1 MRTIILLIAVLLAN
15 IFTEVIA
22 QQTVI
27 DELAKQLDKRN
38 ENILANKVFIKTDKD
53 IYAPGEKIWFKAEMV
68 NIYSQQTTREANLVV
83 MIRTTGGDV
92 IADGQFFIVNG
103 LCSNFIT
110 LPSWVPEGNAFVI
123 AYDPKAPTTNDA
135 SLAGIKPVL
144 INQLKRNDYRL
155 EAKFDKA
162 LYKPSE
168 ELELHLQLAPISNT
182 AKKERV
188 SVKLFDYHKT
198 ISESK
203 ENIEVEKPNLLK
215 IKLPD
220 EIENGLY
227 LVIESAG
234 KNGFCQKIPV
244 RTTKDQINVSFY
256 VEGNNL
262 LLNNNQRI
270 VYRATDPFGT
280 PVEVSGEVYDENG
293 SPAGMGKTLKAGIGL
308 LSLVPLP
315 DHDYTFKINSEYGK
329 GQKFEL
335 PKPISNGT
343 AFTVIR
349 TEENAIRVAI
359 LNTGKNVGQNL
370 SLVAIA
376 KGKIKLALDFKAEQ
390 RNSFIITTNELPLGT
405 VNFVVIDQNSK
416 VLSERLYYNYPNKDL
431 SFDIPISVNP
441 DIASKQLNISIDLN
455 SFIDQFGNGSYDIKI
470 TDTNNLFEK
479 NEQLS
484 YNVLEFP
491 LSTPAPKNM
500 LEHYITNTEMIANKY
515 RHYSVQDVINNI
527 EYAPKHKTN
536 CLSGYVSDK
545 DRQRIPNA
553 MVMVVHPNNP
563 ALATTRSDSNG
574 QFYFYDL
581 AKNNEIIVKAVS
593 DNGKKNYSVHLHRSL
608 YESLEEILL
617 FTSFKN
623 FKPYSNKNINE
634 YFSTNEHLLK
644 LAGSETKDRKPAE
657 VPSTVKMLQSG
668 AAIIDVIRMIKP
680 FTISGDK
687 IIFPGGH
694 NSFLA
699 QDGALI
705 VIDGQKMGTNISV
718 LTQINPYDVV
728 SINVST
734 NPVDIQQYT
743 AFNTVGII
751 EIGTRGSN
759 IKSRLET
766 ETDTST
772 EPEIKNFD
780 INSIPDEIFKYQS
793 TIFWETNA
801 QPNQQ
806 GIIERSIKLNELQT
820 DFVIQVDALSPD
832 GIPYSQK
839 IIYSSEK

>member
-1 MRTIILLIAVLLAN
+1 
-15 IFTEVIA
+15 
-22 QQTVI
+22 
-27 DELAKQLDKRN
+27 
-38 ENILANKVFIKTDKD
+38 
-53 IYAPGEKIWFKAEMV
+53 
-68 NIYSQQTTREANLVV
+68 
-83 MIRTTGGDV
+83 
-92 IADGQFFIVNG
+92 
-103 LCSNFIT
+103 
-110 LPSWVPEGNAFVI
+110 
-123 AYDPKAPTTNDA
+123 
-135 SLAGIKPVL
+135 
-144 INQLKRNDYRL
+144 
-155 EAKFDKA
+155 
-162 LYKPSE
+162 
-168 ELELHLQLAPISNT
+168 
-182 AKKERV
+182 
-188 SVKLFDYHKT
+188 
-198 ISESK
+198 
-203 ENIEVEKPNLLK
+203 
-215 IKLPD
+215 
-220 EIENGLY
+220 
-227 LVIESAG
+227 
-234 KNGFCQKIPV
+234 
-244 RTTKDQINVSFY
+244 
-256 VEGNNL
+256 
-262 LLNNNQRI
+262 
-270 VYRATDPFGT
+270 
-280 PVEVSGEVYDENG
+280 
-293 SPAGMGKTLKAGIGL
+293 MGKTLKAGIGL

-335 PKPISNGT
+335 PKTIRNGT

-359 LNTGKNVGQNL
+359 LNTGKNVGQSL

-390 RNSFIITTNELPLGT
+390 RNSFMITTNELPLGT

-455 SFIDQFGNGSYDIKI
+455 SFIDQFGNGTYDIKI

-545 DRQRIPNA
+545 DGQRIPNA

>member
-359 LNTGKNVGQNL
+359 LNTGKNVGQSL

-390 RNSFIITTNELPLGT
+390 RNSFMITTNELPLGT

-455 SFIDQFGNGSYDIKI
+455 SFIDQFGNGTYDIKI

-545 DRQRIPNA
+545 DGQRIPNA

>member
-1 MRTIILLIAVLLAN
+1 MRTIILLIAVFLAN
-15 IFTEVIA
+15 IFSEVIA

-27 DELAKQLDKRN
+27 DKLTTQLDKRN

-53 IYAPGEKIWFKAEMV
+53 IYAPGEKIWFKAEMA
-68 NIYSQQTTREANLVV
+68 NIYSQRTTREANLVV
-83 MIRTTGGDV
+83 MIRTASGDV
-92 IADGQFFIVNG
+92 VADGQFFIVNG

-110 LPSWVPEGNAFVI
+110 VPSWVPEGNAFVI

-135 SLAGIKPVL
+135 SLAAIKPVL

-155 EAKFDKA
+155 EAKFDKT
-162 LYKPSE
+162 LYKPGE
-168 ELELHLQLAPISNT
+168 ELKLHLQLTPISNT
-182 AKKERV
+182 SKKERV
-188 SVKLFDYHKT
+188 NIKLFDYHKI

-203 ENIEVEKPNLLK
+203 ENLEIDQTNLLK
-215 IKLPD
+215 FKLPD

-270 VYRATDPFGT
+270 IYRATDPFGA

-293 SPAGMGKTLKAGIGL
+293 SPAGMGKALKTGIGI

-315 DHDYTFKINSEYGK
+315 DHDYIFKINSEYGK
-329 GQKFEL
+329 GQQFEL
-335 PKPISNGT
+335 PKPVSNGT
-343 AFTVIR
+343 AFTIIR

-359 LNTGKNVGQNL
+359 LNTGDNIGKNLN
-370 SLVAIA
+370 LVALA
-376 KGKIKLALDFKAEQ
+376 KGKVKLAIDFKAEQ
-390 RNSFIITTNELPLGT
+390 RNSFMITTNELPLGT
-405 VNFVVIDQNSK
+405 VNFIVVDQNAQ

-431 SFDIPISVNP
+431 DFDIPISVNP
-441 DIASKQLNISIDLN
+441 DNASKEININIDLN
-455 SFIDQFGNGSYDIKI
+455 SIINQFGNGTYDIKI
-470 TDTNNLFEK
+470 TDANNLFEK
-479 NEQLS
+479 NESLS
-484 YNVLEFP
+484 YNLLEFP

-527 EYAPKHKTN
+527 DYAPKQNSN
-536 CLSGYVSDK
+536 CLSGYVTDK
-545 DRQRIPNA
+545 DGQRIPNA

-581 AKNNEIIVKAVS
+581 AKNNDIIVKAVS
-593 DNGKKNYSVHLHRSL
+593 ENGKKNYSVHLHRSL
-608 YESLEEILL
+608 YESLEEMLL

-623 FKPYSNKNINE
+623 FKPYSNKNIRE
-634 YFSTNEHLLK
+634 YFNTNEHLLK

-657 VPSTVKMLQSG
+657 VSNTVKMLQSG
-668 AAIIDVIRMIKP
+668 TSIIDVVRMIKP

-687 IIFPGGH
+687 IIFSGGH

-705 VIDGQKMGTNISV
+705 VVDGQKMGTSMTV

-751 EIGTRGSN
+751 EISTRGSSF
-759 IKSRLET
+759 KSRLGADN
-766 ETDTST
+766 DTPE
-772 EPEIKNFD
+772 EPEIENLD
-780 INSIPDEIFKYQS
+780 INSMPEEIFKYQS
-793 TIFWETNA
+793 TIFWETNV
-801 QPNQQ
+801 QPNAE
-806 GIIERSIKLNELQT
+806 GKIERNVILNDLQT

-839 IIYSSEK
+839 FFFTTKN

>member
-455 SFIDQFGNGSYDIKI
+455 SFIDQFGNGTYDIKI

>member
-1 MRTIILLIAVLLAN
+1 MRTIILIIAVLLAT
-15 IFTEVIA
+15 IFTEVNA
-22 QQTVI
+22 QQSVI
-27 DELAKQLDKRN
+27 DELNTQLDKRN

-53 IYAPGEKIWFKAEMV
+53 IYAPGEKIWFKAEMI
-68 NIYSQQTTREANLVV
+68 NIYSQSIAYEANLVV
-83 MIRTTGGDV
+83 MIRTASGDFV
-92 IADGQFFIVNG
+92 ADGQVFIVNRMF
-103 LCSNFIT
+103 SNFIT
-110 LPSWVPEGNAFVI
+110 VPGWVSEGNAFVI

-155 EAKFDKA
+155 EAKFDKS
-162 LYKPSE
+162 LYKPGD
-168 ELELHLQLAPISNT
+168 ELKLHLQLSPISNT
-182 AKKERV
+182 SKKERV
-188 SVKLFDYHKT
+188 SIKLFDYHKT

-203 ENIEVEKPNLLK
+203 ENIEVESTNLLK

-227 LVIESAG
+227 IVIESAG
-234 KNGFCQKIPV
+234 KNGFCQKIPI
-244 RTTKDQINVSFY
+244 RTTNDQIDVSFY
-256 VEGNNL
+256 IEGNNL

-270 VYRATDPFGT
+270 VYRATDPFGA

-293 SPAGMGKTLKAGIGL
+293 SPAGMGKTLKAGIGI

-315 DHDYTFKINSEYGK
+315 NHDYIFKINSEYGK

-335 PKPISNGT
+335 PKPVNNGT
-343 AFTVIR
+343 AFTIIR
-349 TEENAIRVAI
+349 TEENAIRAAI
-359 LNTGKNVGQNL
+359 LNTGDNIGQNL

-376 KGKIKLALDFKAEQ
+376 KGKVKLALDFKAEQ
-390 RNSFIITTNELPLGT
+390 RNSFMITTNELPLGT
-405 VNFVVIDQNSK
+405 VNFVVVDQNAK

-431 SFDIPISVNP
+431 DFDIPINTTP
-441 DIASKQLNISIDLN
+441 DEATKQLKISIDLN
-455 SFIDQFGNGSYDIKI
+455 SFIDQFGNGTYDIKI
-470 TDTNNLFEK
+470 TDANNLFEK
-479 NEQLS
+479 SESLS

-527 EYAPKHKTN
+527 EYAPKQNSN
-536 CLSGYVSDK
+536 CLSGYVTDK
-545 DRQRIPNA
+545 DGQRIPNA

-593 DNGKKNYSVHLHRSL
+593 ESGKKNYNVHLHRSL

-623 FKPYSNKNINE
+623 FKPYSNKTIRE
-634 YFSTNEHLLK
+634 YFNMNEHLLK
-644 LAGSETKDRKPAE
+644 QAGSETKDRKPAE
-657 VPSTVKMLQSG
+657 VSNTVKMLQSG
-668 AAIIDVIRMIKP
+668 TSIIDVVRMIKP

-687 IIFPGGH
+687 IIFSGGH

-705 VIDGQKMGTNISV
+705 VVDGQKMGTSMSV

-751 EIGTRGSN
+751 EISTRGSS
-759 IKSRLET
+759 IKSRLT
-766 ETDTST
+766 ANNDTP
-772 EPEIKNFD
+772 EKPEIENFD

-793 TIFWETNA
+793 TIYWETNA
-801 QPNQQ
+801 QP
-806 GIIERSIKLNELQT
+806 STK
-820 DFVIQVDALSPD
+820 
-832 GIPYSQK
+832 
-839 IIYSSEK
+839 